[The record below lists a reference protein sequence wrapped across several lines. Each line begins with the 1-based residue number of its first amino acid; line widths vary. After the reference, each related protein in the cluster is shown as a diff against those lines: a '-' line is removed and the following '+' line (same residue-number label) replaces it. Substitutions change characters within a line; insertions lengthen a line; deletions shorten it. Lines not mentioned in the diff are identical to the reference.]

1 MTTDV
6 RLPGRRHMPSL
17 GLPEEL
23 WLRDDHLLC
32 VKHAAFTETYQR
44 FYYRDIESITV
55 TVTKRFLYLNLLFG
69 VFLGIGIIM
78 FLLDAPM
85 PFYCMFVGIWLI
97 LTLINLVYGKT
108 CKTELRTRI
117 NTRSCTSLRRLRST
131 KIAIALLNE
140 RIRAAQ
146 MADAES
152 VPPPM
157 PAAPEAE
164 NAPAEPTTI
173 EDVVA
178 EQPTAA
184 EPAADTPPPMPT
196 AEPVRLRW
204 HQTTVVLLAIQA
216 LLALNIALYPRFD
229 LSVLLVVFLFVSSG
243 FAVPALIA
251 QRRSNVPHPAK
262 VACWSASLFQFIV
275 GYAVVMALAIFAEI
289 GSKSSGTLHLQTV
302 AEGYDALFSEHGALR
317 SLYAIYAVIS
327 FALAAWLALTLRS
340 VRRR

>member
-32 VKHAAFTETYQR
+32 VKHAAFVETYQR

-55 TVTKRFLYLNLLFG
+55 TVTDRFLYLNLLFG
-69 VFLGIGIIM
+69 VFLGIGII
-78 FLLDAPM
+78 LLLCATPI
-85 PFYCMFVGIWLI
+85 PVYCAFAGIWLI
-97 LTLINLVYGKT
+97 LTLVNLAYGKT

-146 MADAES
+146 MADAET

-164 NAPAEPTTI
+164 VTPEEP
-173 EDVVA
+173 
-178 EQPTAA
+178 PAA
-184 EPAADTPPPMPT
+184 ESVADMPPPMPT

-216 LLALNIALYPRFD
+216 LIALNIALYPQFS
-229 LSVLLVVFLFVSSG
+229 LFMLLVVFLFVSSG

-251 QRRSNVPHPAK
+251 QRRNNVPHPAK

-275 GYAVVMALAIFAEI
+275 GYAIVMALATLIEV
-289 GSKSSGTLHLQTV
+289 GKKSSVTLQTV
-302 AEGYDALFSEHGALR
+302 AGGYDTLFMEHGALR
-317 SLYAIYAVIS
+317 SLYVVYAVIT

-340 VRRR
+340 VRQR